1 MNEILNDP
9 MSKALKAAE
18 NLQPEQAAR
27 TRAYLAGL
35 HLLRQLSKNDLIG
48 TAEYVRAEELLSAKY
63 KPLVRYKEL
72 AFHTAA

>member
-18 NLQPEQAAR
+18 NRQPEQAAR

-48 TAEYVRAEELLSAKY
+48 TAEYARAEELLSAKY

-72 AFHTAA
+72 EISTAA